1 MICAGFGKIM
11 GTLARIG
18 LFSAE
23 AHPILKNGKR
33 PTFRMFL
40 CELLKVDSKN
50 MDETLKG
57 EKGILE
63 RILSLGFCKEQE
75 TATSAAKTIM

>member
-11 GTLARIG
+11 GTLTRMG
-18 LFSAE
+18 LFSTE
-23 AHPILKNGKR
+23 GHPILKNGKR
-33 PTFRMFL
+33 PSFRMFL
-40 CELLKVDSKN
+40 CELLKVDSRN
-50 MDETLKG
+50 MDETLIG
-57 EKGILE
+57 EKAISE